1 MKKSYKLKDLDCANC
16 AAKMERAINK
26 LPKIEAATVSFMTQR
41 MTLTF
46 ADGADAAAVLAAVKK
61 TIARVEPDCEVLA

>member
-1 MKKSYKLKDLDCANC
+1 
-16 AAKMERAINK
+16 MERAINK
-26 LPKIEAATVSFMTQR
+26 LPQIEAATVSFMTQR

-46 ADGADAAAVLAAVKK
+46 ADGADEAAVLAEVKK